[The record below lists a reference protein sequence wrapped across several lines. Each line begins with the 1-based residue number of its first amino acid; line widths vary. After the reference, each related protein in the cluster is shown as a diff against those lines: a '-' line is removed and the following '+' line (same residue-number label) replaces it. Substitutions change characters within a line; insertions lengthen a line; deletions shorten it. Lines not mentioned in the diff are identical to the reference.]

1 MIQDELEKYKY
12 ELMSRREKN
21 LEMRS
26 NFSFLE
32 HCQSINKPYVFSYG
46 IYWPLELLA
55 GYLFY
60 LFLFERRVLLIHF
73 ILRAPNDPKKKPIKK
88 KWSMYY

>member
-1 MIQDELEKYKY
+1 MIQNELEKYKY

-26 NFSFLE
+26 NYSFLE

-60 LFLFERRVLLIHF
+60 LFPPILFK
-73 ILRAPNDPKKKPIKK
+73 RAEF
-88 KWSMYY
+88 Y